1 MAYSISYLKKTRWNY
16 KKDRNTTINISTL
29 LKPDLMSR
37 FAVADLLLYIHNTGS
52 ESVVVDFAGVKFA
65 TRSFVDEYYNLIMKN
80 QSSIKIETIN
90 IPEDIQ
96 VIFDVV
102 QFYYIQKQQVCHFAL
117 VMQEHA
123 ADHVYY
129 AITGFYGVVY
139 LLKTPITKMASE
151 LSLPLIIRPGISRYQ
166 SPR

>member
-1 MAYSISYLKKTRWNY
+1 MVDIKTLK
-16 KKDRNTTINISTL
+16 DMNIIVDIATL

-65 TRSFVDEYYNLIMKN
+65 TRSFVDEYYNVIMKN

-102 QFYYIQKQQVCHFAL
+102 QRTQHKEKDIKLDATVVKCKTFAD
-117 VMQEHA
+117 VQS
-123 ADHVYY
+123 VFG
-129 AITGFYGVVY
+129 T
-139 LLKTPITKMASE
+139 LLM
-151 LSLPLIIRPGISRYQ
+151 
-166 SPR
+166 

>member
-1 MAYSISYLKKTRWNY
+1 MVDIKTLK
-16 KKDRNTTINISTL
+16 DDMNITVDIATL

-37 FAVADLLLYIHNTGS
+37 FAVADLLLYIQNTGS

-65 TRSFVDEYYNLIMKN
+65 TRSFVDEYYNVIMKN

-102 QFYYIQKQQVCHFAL
+102 QRTQHKEKDIKLDATVVKCKTFAD
-117 VMQEHA
+117 VQR
-123 ADHVYY
+123 VFG
-129 AITGFYGVVY
+129 T
-139 LLKTPITKMASE
+139 LL
-151 LSLPLIIRPGISRYQ
+151 L
-166 SPR
+166 

>member
-1 MAYSISYLKKTRWNY
+1 MLSNMVDIKTLK
-16 KKDRNTTINISTL
+16 DMNITVDIATL

-65 TRSFVDEYYNLIMKN
+65 TRSFVDEYYNVIMKN
-80 QSSIKIETIN
+80 PSSIKIETIN

-102 QFYYIQKQQVCHFAL
+102 QRTQHKEKDIKLDATVVKCKTFAD
-117 VMQEHA
+117 VQR
-123 ADHVYY
+123 VFG
-129 AITGFYGVVY
+129 T
-139 LLKTPITKMASE
+139 LL
-151 LSLPLIIRPGISRYQ
+151 L
-166 SPR
+166 